1 MHNLLIEGEIIRQIT
16 AFLDVLDNMETV
28 KYRKKKNIDVILF
41 LTIIALCVLTIFC
54 QYGRLYNIFWEVWY

>member
-1 MHNLLIEGEIIRQIT
+1 MQIT